1 MAKAVGK
8 FLQRITMGK
17 INIKWIVCTILLV
30 GMSTLESNAQQRW
43 FRTSSLEFGLIGG
56 FSHYSGDLTRTH
68 FEARGFKPSVG
79 LITRYTPGQL
89 VTFRISAQY
98 GQVEGRDDWYEDQ
111 ADHRYRRNLSFK
123 SDLWDFTA
131 AAEFNFNQLDFRDKS
146 GVIPYAFIGVSV
158 FRFNPKAQ
166 FIYDPTSPVA
176 QYLGQPTYSQLADRD
191 EEWVELQPLAT
202 EGQETTEFNEKKRY
216 SLTQVAIPIGGG
228 LKFKLNHKWTLG
240 LEYGLR
246 ITFTDYMDDV
256 SSTYV
261 DPVRLSSQ
269 YGPMSAAMADRGPG
283 PELKVEDAQR
293 GNTDKND
300 AYGIFGVTLTYRLY
314 GNRPKC
320 PTF

>member
-98 GQVEGRDDWYEDQ
+98 GQVEGRDDWYEDP
-111 ADHRYRRNLSFK
+111 ADPNRRNLSFK

-158 FRFNPKAQ
+158 FKFNPKAQ

-191 EEWVELQPLAT
+191 EEWIELQPLAT

-283 PELKVEDAQR
+283 PELKVEDAIR
-293 GNTDKND
+293 GNPDKND